1 MRHNNK
7 YTVSRVFNA
16 KWRID
21 EDGMLRVTAR
31 VLAEGVFDYTPD
43 ESPEEAKTNSKG
55 TVGQY
60 IPRKEFT
67 PEALKSL
74 EGKPVII
81 EDHVWRD
88 SNNTMKDGLTVG
100 AVAGSPVVKD
110 GCIET
115 DLIVSDKDT
124 VEKIKSG
131 ALVEI
136 SAAYDGDCYAEDGV
150 FNGQRY
156 GAVQTNLRFNHVL
169 LLPEGAGRCGHN
181 VRIVNINRIKE
192 NGMKTIQRQFG
203 NRRVDFKFNNEE
215 DAREAENMADEERK
229 FNAAELD
236 AAMAKAAEVK
246 EQMDALQA
254 EYDAAMQTI
263 SEQKAQIDELM
274 SAETQEAMAQ
284 EAAAQ
289 TEAED
294 AILDDA
300 VENEV
305 IEEEEKEEVKNR
317 CANAKTFADRRRV
330 IVQNALSVDEKDI
343 KDWPQEAV
351 DGSFETLNRR
361 AVMNSK
367 RASKQPMGGARA
379 KVGNSGPASNLDR
392 ILRPMKLANAK
403 LKGEKE

>member
-1 MRHNNK
+1 M
-7 YTVSRVFNA
+7 YTYNSGRKVN
-16 KWRID
+16 WRID
-21 EDGMLRVTAR
+21 EDGMMRVTAR
-31 VLAEGVFDYTPD
+31 VLADGVFDYAPD
-43 ESPEEAKTNSKG
+43 ESPEEAKQNAKG
-55 TVGQY
+55 VVGQL
-60 IPRKEFT
+60 ISKQEFT
-67 PEALKSL
+67 PEALKTL
-74 EGKPVII
+74 EGKPVIVD
-81 EDHVWRD
+81 DHVWRD
-88 SNNTMKDGLTVG
+88 SENTMKDGLTVG
-100 AVAGSPVVKD
+100 AVAGTPTAKD
-110 GCIET
+110 GYIEA
-115 DLIVSDKDT
+115 DFIISDKET
-124 VEKIKSG
+124 IEKIKSG
-131 ALVEI
+131 ALVEV
-136 SAAYDGDCYAEDGV
+136 SAAYDGDCYAKSGSYKGKS
-150 FNGQRY
+150 F

-169 LLPEGAGRCGHN
+169 LLPAGRGRCGHN

-192 NGMKTIQRQFG
+192 KRMKTIQRQFG
-203 NRRVDFKFNNEE
+203 NRRVDFKFNNED

-317 CANAKTFADRRRV
+317 CANAKTFADRRRI

>member
-1 MRHNNK
+1 M
-7 YTVSRVFNA
+7 YTYNSGRKVN
-16 KWRID
+16 WRID
-21 EDGMLRVTAR
+21 EDGMMRVTAR
-31 VLAEGVFDYTPD
+31 VLADGVFDYAPD
-43 ESPEEAKTNSKG
+43 ESPEEAKQNAKG
-55 TVGQY
+55 VVGQL
-60 IPRKEFT
+60 ISKQEFT
-67 PEALKSL
+67 PEALKTL
-74 EGKPVII
+74 EGKPVIVD
-81 EDHVWRD
+81 DHVWRD
-88 SNNTMKDGLTVG
+88 SENTMKDGLTVG
-100 AVAGSPVVKD
+100 AVAGTPTAKD
-110 GCIET
+110 GYIEA
-115 DLIVSDKDT
+115 DFIISDKET
-124 VEKIKSG
+124 IEKIKSG
-131 ALVEI
+131 ALVEV
-136 SAAYDGDCYAEDGV
+136 SAAYDGDCYAKSGSYKGKS
-150 FNGQRY
+150 F

-192 NGMKTIQRQFG
+192 KRMKTIQRQFG
-203 NRRVDFKFNNEE
+203 NRRVDFKFNNED

-254 EYDAAMQTI
+254 EYDEAMQTI

-317 CANAKTFADRRRV
+317 CANAKTFADRRRI

>member
-1 MRHNNK
+1 M
-7 YTVSRVFNA
+7 YTYNSGRKVN
-16 KWRID
+16 WRID
-21 EDGMLRVTAR
+21 EDGMMRVTAR
-31 VLAEGVFDYTPD
+31 VLADGVFDYAPD
-43 ESPEEAKTNSKG
+43 ESPEDAKQNAKG
-55 TVGQY
+55 VVGQL
-60 IPRKEFT
+60 ISKQEFT
-67 PEALKSL
+67 PEALKTL
-74 EGKPVII
+74 EGKPVIVD
-81 EDHVWRD
+81 DHVWRD
-88 SNNTMKDGLTVG
+88 SENTMKDGLTVG
-100 AVAGSPVVKD
+100 AVAGTPVAKD
-110 GCIET
+110 GYIEA
-115 DLIVSDKDT
+115 DFIISDKET
-124 VEKIKSG
+124 IEKIKSG
-131 ALVEI
+131 ALVEV
-136 SAAYDGDCYAEDGV
+136 SAAYDGDCYAKSGSYKGKS
-150 FNGQRY
+150 F

-169 LLPEGAGRCGHN
+169 LLPDGAGRCGHN

-192 NGMKTIQRQFG
+192 KRMKTIQRQFG
-203 NRRVDFKFNNEE
+203 NRRVDFKFNNED

-317 CANAKTFADRRRV
+317 CANAKTFADRRRI